1 MKQMV
6 IYSEVLLFDIKM
18 NKLKCTHKSFKEER
32 NKQQHSKGQSMKTF
46 STLDHIWGIE
56 SNEPLAWFE
65 FLMKSQS
72 INS

>member
-32 NKQQHSKGQSMKTF
+32 NKQQHGKGQSMKTF
-46 STLDHIWGIE
+46 STLDHI
-56 SNEPLAWFE
+56 
-65 FLMKSQS
+65 
-72 INS
+72 